1 MGNLVPGAKYIY
13 ERVGKTIYARV
24 EGADPSTRF
33 EVGYEYDPISGHKIN
48 YDNRTSDG
56 LPLFEKIKEDQLWG
70 EIRGAAKTNP
80 TIQEALERAKIDY
93 YLSKEYEQRHGR
105 KT

>member
-1 MGNLVPGAKYIY
+1 MPKIFESPDGGCTVYQRDIGNL
-13 ERVGKTIYARV
+13 
-24 EGADPSTRF
+24 TR
-33 EVGYEYDPISGHKIN
+33 E
-48 YDNRTSDG
+48 
-56 LPLFEKIKEDQLWG
+56 LIKEDRSLHDQLLERTLWG
-70 EIRGAAKTNP
+70 EIHRAAETNP